1 MSRFARVIDQTRRAY
16 QLARQRRARQ
26 RSAAYSNDEPPRRSD
41 STAVADISDQP
52 PGPPPSPPVDDL
64 VPRGLRVAAA
74 WSWRI
79 ILIAALAIGVLWLMD
94 RFLIL
99 VTPLL
104 IGLLL
109 AGLLA
114 PALKLLLKLRLNR
127 SLATLLV
134 LVGGLAL
141 VGGTLTLVVNQIIA
155 GAEDMAKSVTEG
167 VESVQSWLLGPPLNL
182 TEKDLNNLLK
192 QGQDWVSDNTESL
205 TSAALSTANS
215 AVQFITGFILTLVAT
230 FFFLRDGRR
239 IWNFLVGMA
248 PHQARAPLAYAGEGA
263 WRTLSGY
270 VRATV
275 LVAFIDAVGIGIG
288 LVILQVPFALPLAAL
303 VFLGA
308 FVPIVGAFV
317 SGTVAVL
324 VALLDEPA
332 PGVLEGGGFVKALM
346 VLGLV
351 ILVQQIEGNILQPV
365 IMSRAVQIHPLAVIV
380 AVTLGILLAG
390 IIGALV
396 AVPVVAVAN
405 TVVRRINAYYRQPPP
420 SSSEGSPPVP
430 TEPLQPATAEA

>member
-1 MSRFARVIDQTRRAY
+1 MGRFARTLGQARRAY
-16 QLARQRRARQ
+16 EVARRLRARQ
-26 RSAAYSNDEPPRRSD
+26 RAAQAALNQDEPPSPAMSTAAD
-41 STAVADISDQP
+41 STSAQP
-52 PGPPPSPPVDDL
+52 PAPLPPPSVDDL
-64 VPRGLRVAAA
+64 VPRGLRIAGA
-74 WSWRI
+74 WSWRLL
-79 ILIAALAIGVLWLMD
+79 LIAAVTVGLLWLLD

-99 VTPLL
+99 VAPLL
-104 IGLLL
+104 VGLLL

-114 PALKLLLKLRLNR
+114 PALRLLLKLRLNR
-127 SLATLLV
+127 TLATLLV

-141 VGGTLTLVVNQIIA
+141 VGGTLTLVVNQIIN
-155 GAEDMAKSVTEG
+155 GADQMAKSVTEG

-182 TEKDLNNLLK
+182 SEEDLSKLLK
-192 QGQDWVSDNTESL
+192 QGQNWVTENTESL
-205 TSAALSTANS
+205 TSAAVSTAGS
-215 AVQFITGFILTLVAT
+215 AVQFITGFILALVAT
-230 FFFLRDGRR
+230 FFFLRDGHR
-239 IWNFLVGMA
+239 IWAFLVGMV
-248 PHQARAPLAYAGEGA
+248 PQRARAPLDYAGEGA

-288 LVILQVPFALPLAAL
+288 LMILQVPFALPLAAL

-317 SGTVAVL
+317 SGAVAVL
-324 VALLDEPA
+324 VALLDEQA
-332 PGVLEGGGFVKALM
+332 PGLLEGGGFVKALM

-396 AVPVVAVAN
+396 AVPVVAVLN
-405 TVVRRINAYYRQPPP
+405 TVVRRINAYYRRP
-420 SSSEGSPPVP
+420 S
-430 TEPLQPATAEA
+430 PLPRAEPATSE